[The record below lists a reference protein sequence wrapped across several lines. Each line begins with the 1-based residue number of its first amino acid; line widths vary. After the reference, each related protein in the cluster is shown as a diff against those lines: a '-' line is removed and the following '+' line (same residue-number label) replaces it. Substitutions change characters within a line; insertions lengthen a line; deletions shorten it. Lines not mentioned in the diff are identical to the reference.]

1 MTVGK
6 TKKITMYQMQFEN
19 VTPEEKKLI
28 VDYGR
33 QVITED
39 QYFEI
44 GTIKALKNYI
54 ELGKS
59 SPNKK
64 KACKRPK

>member
-19 VTPEEKKLI
+19 VTSEEQKMI
-28 VDYGR
+28 ADYGR

-44 GTIKALKNYI
+44 GAIKALKNYI

-59 SPNKK
+59 APKKK
-64 KACKRPK
+64 KACKRTK